1 MTVPSSRG
9 LENESLLSA
18 FYLSTSFAH
27 PSTQMKQLGKVRL
40 LTLFGMCHEARTDR
54 LALNKPGHGSKKEI
68 SGPLVNS
75 DPA

>member
-27 PSTQMKQLGKVRL
+27 PSIHSDETVRK
-40 LTLFGMCHEARTDR
+40 GEDR
-54 LALNKPGHGSKKEI
+54 QAGLE
-68 SGPLVNS
+68 
-75 DPA
+75 

>member
-27 PSTQMKQLGKVRL
+27 PSIHSDETVRKGEA
-40 LTLFGMCHEARTDR
+40 TRHEARTDR

>member
-1 MTVPSSRG
+1 
-9 LENESLLSA
+9 
-18 FYLSTSFAH
+18 
-27 PSTQMKQLGKVRL
+27 MKQLGKVRP